1 MTNALAKGEGVI
13 YYRSMD
19 RLIHPTPAGSWFSQE
34 INMNNLKIAA
44 GSDFYKTPCIVDADS
59 GKPVRFEAHQVP
71 GKGWTV
77 AKVTGSKRTG
87 RTIEAAEG
95 FETIDSYTMHQA
107 QMAAENLTRDTFRA
121 LAQA

>member
-1 MTNALAKGEGVI
+1 
-13 YYRSMD
+13 
-19 RLIHPTPAGSWFSQE
+19 
-34 INMNNLKIAA
+34 MNNLKIAA

-87 RTIEAAEG
+87 RTIERAER
-95 FETIDSYTMHQA
+95 FETFDSYTMHQA